1 MAKDLYAVLGVD
13 RKADADAIKKA
24 YRKLAGKLHP
34 DKNPGDKSAEAR
46 FKEINHAND
55 VLSDAKKRALYDE
68 FGEEGL
74 REGFNAEQTR
84 AYKSWQSQGGA
95 PRGGGGGGGFGGFP
109 GGVRIEDLFGG
120 TGGGQGAGGFGDV
133 FEDLIGRAR
142 GGGRPGRRTARG
154 ADLDGEVTIDFASAV
169 SGTTVQLSRA
179 GIEGPPV
186 TVRIPAG
193 AVEGSRVRITG
204 QGAPSQA
211 GGHAGDLLLTI
222 HVRPHPHFR
231 REGDDLHLDL
241 PLTVAE
247 AWRGAKV
254 RVPTFDGGVTM
265 KVPARA
271 QSGQK
276 MRLKGKGVVRKGRD
290 AGDLYVHFQIVLPTA
305 DDPALEKAIETI
317 EAHQPDD
324 PRAKIVV

>member
-13 RKADADAIKKA
+13 KKADADAIKKA

-55 VLSDAKKRALYDE
+55 VLSDPKKRALYDE
-68 FGEEGL
+68 FGEDGL
-74 REGFNAEQTR
+74 REGFNAEQSR
-84 AYKSWQSQGGA
+84 AYKSWQSQGG
-95 PRGGGGGGGFGGFP
+95 GGGGGG
-109 GGVRIEDLFGG
+109 VRLEDLFGG
-120 TGGGQGAGGFGDV
+120 AGGPGGSGGFGDV

-142 GGGRPGRRTARG
+142 GGRGARRSTRG
-154 ADLDGEVTIDFASAV
+154 ADLDGEVTIDFGSAV
-169 SGTTVQLSRA
+169 TGTTVQLARA
-179 GIEGPPV
+179 GVDGPPV

-193 AVEGSRVRITG
+193 AVEGSRVRITE
-204 QGAPSQA
+204 QGAPSPSA
-211 GGHAGDLLLTI
+211 GRAGDLLLTI
-222 HVRPHPHFR
+222 HVRPHPYFR

-254 RVPTFDGGVTM
+254 HVPTFDGGVTM
-265 KVPARA
+265 KVPAHA

-276 MRLKGKGVVRKGRD
+276 MRIKGKGVARKGRT

-305 DDPALEKAIETI
+305 ENPSLEAAIDTI
-317 EAHQPDD
+317 AAHQPDD
-324 PRAKIVV
+324 PRAKIIV